1 MRSEGEMTILDHLED
16 FRKMLLRSALA
27 LLLGMLACI
36 PFIRIIL
43 RFLFQPLMALDVD
56 PHTFL
61 IAPQVMGGFRVAVSV
76 VFWSGLLLA
85 SPFIVFFVAQFIF
98 PGLHKNEKRLVRRSS
113 GVAVLLFFAGASLG
127 YFGTIRHALDALI
140 FGIHRWMGTSAEWIF
155 LTDYIGFVTRLTLGF
170 GLAFQLPLLVLIL
183 GYADLIDSSTLRAH
197 RRHTFVGLL
206 IMAMLL
212 TPPEPV
218 SQLAMACS
226 LYLLFELCI
235 LLLRRHEKKSLHPT
249 GGFQT

>member
-1 MRSEGEMTILDHLED
+1 MRSEGDMTILEHLDD
-16 FRKMLLRSALA
+16 FRKTLLRSALA
-27 LLLGMLACI
+27 LLLGMAACI
-36 PFIRIIL
+36 PFIRQIL
-43 RFLFQPLMALDVD
+43 HFLFQPLIALEVD

-61 IAPQVMGGFRVAVSV
+61 IAPQVMGGFRVAISV

-113 GVAVLLFFAGASLG
+113 GVAVLLFFTGSALG
-127 YFGTIRHALDALI
+127 FYGTITHALDALI

-155 LTDYIGFVTRLTLGF
+155 LTDYISFVTRLTLGF
-170 GLAFQLPLLVLIL
+170 GLAFQLPLLLLIL
-183 GYADLIDSSTLRAH
+183 GYADLIDSASLRKN
-197 RRHTFVGLL
+197 RRQVFVGLL

-218 SQLAMACS
+218 SQLVMACS
-226 LYLLFELCI
+226 LYILFEVCI
-235 LLLRRHEKKSLHPT
+235 LLLRRHEKKNSP
-249 GGFQT
+249 FR

>member
-1 MRSEGEMTILDHLED
+1 MRSEGDMTILEHLED
-16 FRKMLLRSALA
+16 FRKMLLRCALA
-27 LLLGMLACI
+27 LLLGMVVCI

-43 RFLFQPLMALDVD
+43 SFLFQPLIALDVD

-85 SPFIVFFVAQFIF
+85 SPFMVFFMAQFIF
-98 PGLHKNEKRLVRRSS
+98 PGLHKKEKRLVRRSS
-113 GVAVLLFFAGASLG
+113 GVAVLLFFAGSALG
-127 YFGTIRHALDALI
+127 YYGTISHALDALI

-155 LTDYIGFVTRLTLGF
+155 LTDYVGFVTRLTLGF
-170 GLAFQLPLLVLIL
+170 GLAFQLPLLLLIL
-183 GYADLIDSSTLRAH
+183 GYADLIDSMSLRTH
-197 RRHTFVGLL
+197 RRQVFVGLL

-226 LYLLFELCI
+226 LYFLFEICI
-235 LLLRRHEKKSLHPT
+235 VLIRRHEKKTAL
-249 GGFQT
+249 